1 MIVPSSLQT
10 LLSGS
15 NDCRTVNSPHL
26 KNPKKAITQ
35 AVSIRQS
42 IYGENIPFL
51 NSKEM
56 FLRVVKVIG
65 NLVLVV
71 IASVYL
77 IPLYTASKRYSFD
90 GQSLLKILIILA
102 SKNLYLMPQMYNFIV
117 EYFRPKLIWQCVAK

>member
-1 MIVPSSLQT
+1 MEL
-10 LLSGS
+10 
-15 NDCRTVNSPHL
+15 
-26 KNPKKAITQ
+26 
-35 AVSIRQS
+35 SIRQS

-102 SKNLYLMPQMYNFIV
+102 SKNDHQKTDP
-117 EYFRPKLIWQCVAK
+117 

>member
-1 MIVPSSLQT
+1 MIVISSLQT

-51 NSKEM
+51 NSKQI
-56 FLRVVKVIG
+56 FLRVVKAIG

-71 IASVYL
+71 FASFFL

-90 GQSLLKILIILA
+90 GQSLLKILIKCIYHA
-102 SKNLYLMPQMYNFIV
+102 TNVQFDSGIFQT
-117 EYFRPKLIWQCVAK
+117 